1 MENTIVPIHVPDAAE
16 ENRPVPDS
24 IPDEATVSPARKAR
38 RASAKPKKPCRT
50 LEELAEAGP
59 KSMNTAE
66 TTKLINHLRDE
77 NVLLRNKLQ
86 EMEVTAQK
94 AFAQFRTADEN
105 YQRLTQQFNYKLGQI
120 RDLSR
125 VYQMSLNMTLNNG
138 GN

>member
-16 ENRPVPDS
+16 ENLPVPDP
-24 IPDEATVSPARKAR
+24 IPEAAERPTRKTQ
-38 RASAKPKKPCRT
+38 RASVKSKEPCRT
-50 LEELAEAGP
+50 LEELVEAGP

-77 NVLLRNKLQ
+77 NMLLRNKVQ

>member
-1 MENTIVPIHVPDAAE
+1 MENVINPTDAAT
-16 ENRPVPDS
+16 ENLPVPEPVLDV
-24 IPDEATVSPARKAR
+24 APARSRKR
-38 RASAKPKKPCRT
+38 KEPCRT
-50 LEELAEAGP
+50 IEELREANPKNMNSAEA
-59 KSMNTAE
+59 
-66 TTKLINHLRDE
+66 TKLIIELRDE
-77 NVLLRNKLQ
+77 NLLLQNKLQ

-105 YQRLTQQFNYKLGQI
+105 YQRLTQQVNYKLGQI